1 MSQLFTEALGTFGYR
16 LTDSFYNLVMR
27 KYDIDRKGSI
37 LLDDFMHLSILLQRL
52 TNSFKNLDT
61 DFDGVIKVGYEEFLL
76 LVFNNC

>member
-1 MSQLFTEALGTFGYR
+1 MELRQALGTFGYR

-27 KYDIDRKGSI
+27 KYDIERKGSI